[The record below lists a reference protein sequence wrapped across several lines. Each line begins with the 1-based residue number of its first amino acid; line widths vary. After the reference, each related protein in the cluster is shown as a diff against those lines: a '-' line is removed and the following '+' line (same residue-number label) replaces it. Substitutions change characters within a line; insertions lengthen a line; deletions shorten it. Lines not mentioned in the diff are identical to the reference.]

1 MWRQR
6 YEKTL
11 YSMLKFAVNLKIL
24 YFYIFYCLLYWVFI
38 VVLGLS
44 LIAAPE
50 FIDLW
55 QEGSQFPDQ
64 GSNPHPQHWKADS
77 ETVDHQRNP
86 LKIL

>member
-24 YFYIFYCLLYWVFI
+24 YFIIFYCLLYWVFI

-55 QEGSQFPDQ
+55 QEGS
-64 GSNPHPQHWKADS
+64 
-77 ETVDHQRNP
+77 
-86 LKIL
+86 